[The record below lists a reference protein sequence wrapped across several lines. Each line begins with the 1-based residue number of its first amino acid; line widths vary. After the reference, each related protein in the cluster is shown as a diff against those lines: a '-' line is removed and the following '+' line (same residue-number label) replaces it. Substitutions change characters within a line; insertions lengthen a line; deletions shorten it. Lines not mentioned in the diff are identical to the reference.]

1 MTVDGGTGVMQLQA
15 KEWQP
20 MPAITTSSKEARKD
34 APLHVSED
42 TALPCFWTSS
52 LQKCETIN
60 FCCFKP
66 PGLWYFVTAT
76 LGK

>member
-1 MTVDGGTGVMQLQA
+1 MTVDGETGVMQLQA

-42 TALPCFWTSS
+42 MS
-52 LQKCETIN
+52 LKTRPYLA
-60 FCCFKP
+60 F
-66 PGLWYFVTAT
+66 GLLACRNVRQ
-76 LGK
+76 